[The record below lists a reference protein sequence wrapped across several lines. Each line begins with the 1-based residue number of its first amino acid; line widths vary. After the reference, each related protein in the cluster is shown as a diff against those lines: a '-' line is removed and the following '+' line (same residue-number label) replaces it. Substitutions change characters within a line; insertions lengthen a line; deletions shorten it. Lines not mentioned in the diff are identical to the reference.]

1 MRRPHDR
8 EEVMMPNRQF
18 KALLFDVQGTLT
30 DFRTTLLDHG
40 QAVLGD
46 RTAVLDWPS
55 MVDEWRAAYR
65 AEVAELSGA
74 KEWRSVR
81 AIYATGLADIIRR
94 RGLEDVVTAEE
105 ILLLTDGWEQLRPWP
120 DAADGLRSLRP
131 RYLVAALSN
140 ADYSAVLST
149 SRACGFDWDA
159 VFSAQQF
166 RAFKPDHSTYLGAAA
181 LLGVDPEQ
189 ILMVA
194 SHRYDLDAA
203 AALGLGTAFMHRP
216 HEYGPEGH
224 ADQAADG
231 DYDVVVHSVE
241 ELAEALQR

>member
-1 MRRPHDR
+1 
-8 EEVMMPNRQF
+8 MMPNRSF
-18 KALLFDVQGTLT
+18 NAVLFDVQGTLT

-40 QAVLGD
+40 QSVLGD
-46 RTAVLDWPS
+46 RTAALDWPS

-65 AEVAELSGA
+65 SEVAELSSA
-74 KEWRSVR
+74 RQWRSVR
-81 AIYATGLADIIRR
+81 SIYATGLADIVRR
-94 RGLEDVVTAEE
+94 HGPEDIITAQE

-120 DAADGLRSLRP
+120 DAAEGLRALR
-131 RYLVAALSN
+131 RGHLVAALSN
-140 ADYSAVLST
+140 ADYSSVLST

-166 RAFKPDHSTYLGAAA
+166 RAFKPDPSTYLGAAA

-194 SHRYDLDAA
+194 SHRDDLDAA
-203 AALGLGTAFMHRP
+203 AALGFGTAFIARP

-224 ADQAADG
+224 ADEASDG
-231 DYDVVVHSVE
+231 DYDVVVPSVE
-241 ELAEALQR
+241 ELAAALRR